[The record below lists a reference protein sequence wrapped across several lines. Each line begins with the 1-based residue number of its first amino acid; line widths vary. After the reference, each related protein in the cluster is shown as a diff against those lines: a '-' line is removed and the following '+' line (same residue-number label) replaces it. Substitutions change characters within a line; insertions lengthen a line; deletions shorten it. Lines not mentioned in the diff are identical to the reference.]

1 MAYTKRTTGK
11 VANKMINYAE
21 PRAEVKSGVHCDP
34 DYVREQ
40 FKATRELWNRNN
52 GTQAHQIYQSF
63 KPGEISPEK
72 ANEMGNE
79 LARRMAPNHE
89 AVIYTHTDR
98 HHIHNH
104 IIINSVNMENG
115 LKLDMYGEKK
125 LAELREVSDQ
135 LCKENNMSLITEQN
149 AKVRYTMAERQIIEK
164 GGVSWKDELR
174 QAIDYE
180 KQNSTSYEEFKKN
193 LTEKYNIEIREGK
206 KDDYI
211 SYKHPDRD
219 RAVSGKK
226 LGLDYERGTIEN
238 EFIRAVESRE
248 KQVTGEPRGTEKP
261 DYLELLKRGNREDS
275 SRADL
280 TIKQGDQDERRTER
294 AERESLKKA
303 DNQRTAENR
312 EHQQNESVDSKP
324 EQQERRNFE
333 SEQSK
338 AGRTEISLSGDD
350 RGLEETSISPDV
362 NPESDLERESEA
374 VLNPDA
380 NNHNFDFSR
389 YWSFSADSIPDLEE
403 QRNKSRTELK
413 KESQEFDLDKFNEH
427 LNARTEDL
435 LESYR
440 GFDEVEE
447 PVLESPEPEP
457 DIEPKMPIISRDW
470 DMER

>member
-40 FKATRELWNRNN
+40 FKATRELWSKNN

-115 LKLDMYGEKK
+115 LKLDMYGKEK
-125 LAELREVSDQ
+125 LEELREVSDQ
-135 LCKENNMSLITEQN
+135 LCKENNMSLITEHN

-164 GGVSWKDELR
+164 GGISWKDELR
-174 QAIDYE
+174 QVIDYE
-180 KQNSTSYEEFKKN
+180 KKNSASYEDFKKN
-193 LTEKYNIEIREGK
+193 LTEKYHIEVREGK

-211 SYKHPDRD
+211 SYKHPDKD
-219 RAVSGKK
+219 RAVSGKR

-238 EFIRAVESRE
+238 EFNRAVESRE
-248 KQVTGEPRGTEKP
+248 KPITREPRGTEKP
-261 DYLELLKRGNREDS
+261 DYLELLQRGNREDS

-280 TIKQGDQDERRTER
+280 TIKQSDQDERRNERDQPESSRQADSERRTESR
-294 AERESLKKA
+294 DHKK
-303 DNQRTAENR
+303 
-312 EHQQNESVDSKP
+312 NEPVHSEP
-324 EQQERRNFE
+324 EQQTRGSHEG
-333 SEQSK
+333 EQPK
-338 AGRTEISLSGDD
+338 TGRTDFSLSGDD
-350 RGLEETSISPDV
+350 RGHEEPSVLSQNHTEP
-362 NPESDLERESEA
+362 DLERESEA
-374 VLNPDA
+374 VLDPDD
-380 NNHNFDFSR
+380 NNRNLDFSR
-389 YWSFSADSIPDLEE
+389 YWSFPADSIASLENL
-403 QRNKSRTELK
+403 RSKSRYELK
-413 KESQEFDLDKFNEH
+413 KDHQDFDLNKFNEH
-427 LNARTEDL
+427 IQARKNEMIDNFK
-435 LESYR
+435 
-440 GFDEVEE
+440 GFNEGEE
-447 PVLESPEPEP
+447 RSMDSPEPVEK
-457 DIEPKMPIISRDW
+457 EMPKVISKEW
-470 DMER
+470 DMEM